1 MNVFYAPSADQGFA
15 ILSDEESRHCVKV
28 LRMRPGEEVFLT
40 DGKGGWFSGVLAEA
54 DPRACLVQVREARMA
69 YRERPV
75 RLHIAVAP
83 TKQTDRLEWFL
94 EKATECGIDEV
105 TPVICEKSERTV
117 VKPERL
123 ERVLL
128 TAMKQ
133 SLRAYLPR
141 LNPAR
146 PLAEFLESD
155 QQGEKFIAHC
165 REGEKKGL
173 LQDCPPGRDVLVLIG
188 PEGDFTA
195 GEVELALGQAYR
207 PVSMGPHRLRTETA
221 ALTACIAFNL
231 NNGLL

>member
-1 MNVFYAPSADQGFA
+1 MNVFYAPSANQGCA
-15 ILSDEESRHCVKV
+15 VLSDEESRHCVKV
-28 LRMRPGEEVFLT
+28 LRMRAGEEAFLT
-40 DGKGGWFSGVLAEA
+40 DGKGGWYTAVLAEA
-54 DPRACLVQVREARMA
+54 DPRACLMQVREARSA

-75 RLHIAVAP
+75 RLHIAIAP

-146 PLAEFLESD
+146 RLAEFLESD
-155 QQGEKFIAHC
+155 QKGEKLIAHC
-165 REGEKKGL
+165 REGEKHGL
-173 LQDCPPGRDVLVLIG
+173 LQGAAPGRDMLVLIG

-195 GEVELALGQAYR
+195 EEIDLALGLGYR

-231 NNGLL
+231 KNGLL

>member
-15 ILSDEESRHCVKV
+15 VLNDEESRHCVKV
-28 LRMRPGEEVFLT
+28 LRMRPGEEVFLA
-40 DGKGGWFSGVLAEA
+40 DGKGGWFRGELTEA
-54 DPRACLVQVREARMA
+54 DPRACLVQIRETWSD
-69 YRERPV
+69 YRKRPV

-83 TKQTDRLEWFL
+83 TKQSDRLEWFL

-117 VKPERL
+117 LKPQRL
-123 ERVLL
+123 EKILL

-141 LNPAR
+141 LNPVR
-146 PLAEFLESD
+146 RLADFLGSD
-155 QQGEKFIAHC
+155 FQGEKFVAHC
-165 REGEKKGL
+165 REGEKQGL
-173 LQDCPPGRDVLVLIG
+173 LHACTPGKDAVVLIG

-195 GEVELALGQAYR
+195 GELGQALARGYH

-231 NNGLL
+231 KNGLL